1 MTCRRQSSSKPI
13 LRKVRRPRRQRRYWK
28 ATTIISNRWCTSQVQ
43 QTNESSSASRP
54 REDSRTLVV
63 FAETAV
69 VLFAI
74 TVFGVLEYAFGRARS
89 QLNAKFYG
97 GVQRGE

>member
-1 MTCRRQSSSKPI
+1 MMT
-13 LRKVRRPRRQRRYWK
+13 LRDWL
-28 ATTIISNRWCTSQVQ
+28 
-43 QTNESSSASRP
+43 
-54 REDSRTLVV
+54 RTLVV